1 MDSLPVS
8 RIEMPTPYA
17 VGPVNAYLIKGEPLT
32 LVDAG
37 FNMPQAQNAM
47 FIELAA
53 DGLFP
58 ESIQR
63 VLITHAHPDHYGLL
77 HVIQD
82 RSHATVYFPE
92 REIWRVK
99 DRQMM
104 FEVGRLLMEAGM
116 PLELLFKMDQQRS
129 NEPRPQMKHD
139 EVIPIKGG
147 ETFDVVVD
155 GETFTLETHHM
166 PGHTG
171 GHVVYFEPQTR
182 TLFAG
187 DQLLPDTSPNPILE
201 PSLDEPGERRRSLKE
216 YMESL
221 QRMHGMDP
229 SIAYPGHGDPITDPR
244 GLIEWTIEHHEKRK
258 VTIGGHLT
266 STGKTPYELA
276 AELYPDKIG
285 YEAFL
290 AVSEVVAHLD
300 LVVDDGDGV
309 VEDRD
314 GVTYYSA
321 A

>member
-1 MDSLPVS
+1 MTLLPVR

-17 VGPVNAYLIKGEPLT
+17 VGPVNAYLILGDPLT

-92 REIWRVK
+92 REIWRVR
-99 DRQMM
+99 DRQMFM
-104 FEVGRLLMEAGM
+104 EVGRLLMEAGM
-116 PLELLFKMDQQRS
+116 PLELLFKMDQRRKE
-129 NEPRPQMKHD
+129 EPRPQMKHD

-147 ETFDVVVD
+147 ETFDFIVD

-171 GHVVYFEPQTR
+171 GHVVYFEPVTR

-187 DQLLPDTSPNPILE
+187 DQLLPGTSPNPLLE

-216 YMESL
+216 YLHSL
-221 QRMHGMDP
+221 DRMHRMDP
-229 SIAYPGHGDPITDPR
+229 AIAYPGHGDPIMDPR
-244 GLIEWTIEHHEKRK
+244 ALIEWTLEHHEKRK
-258 VTIGGHLT
+258 VTIAGHLDAG
-266 STGKTPYELA
+266 GKTPFQLA
-276 AELYPDKIG
+276 EELYPDKIG

-300 LVVDDGDGV
+300 LVVEDGDAV
-309 VEDRD
+309 IEDRD
-314 GVTYYSA
+314 GVTYDSA